1 MNLGF
6 IKNIKKI
13 LFKEDIIIDIGSKQ
27 VSFSN
32 LYSNLMFKEQ
42 SLIAVEYHDS
52 HKSIVAFGND
62 ARDLA
67 GKESENIKVI
77 SPVKEGK
84 IEDRLMTE
92 NLVKQIIEKHNP
104 ESFLK
109 LPPKVFM
116 LVPTNISEV
125 DMEQRESLMASV
137 GAREIQIVNN
147 LLASAIGMG
156 GDIGNEKGVMV
167 LDIGG
172 ESIQC
177 GIVKLNKIINSRS
190 FDFGVGELDK
200 MIVKTIRE
208 KYKIAIGLQTAENL
222 KKEIGMDTKHK
233 EFIISGKDILKNIP
247 IERKIESRDIVDVF
261 KIFLDKIVIVIKKVF
276 EDMPEEISA
285 DINSRGIMICG
296 GGSQLKNLK
305 ESLNDKLHLKIEI
318 AKDEFVSIVGAKI
331 IWKNMNNETIIN
343 YDE

>member
-6 IKNIKKI
+6 IKSIKKI
-13 LFKEDIIIDIGSKQ
+13 LFKEDMIMDIGSKQ

-32 LYSNLMFKEQ
+32 LHSNIIFKEQ

-62 ARDLA
+62 AKDLA

-77 SPVKEGK
+77 NPIKEGK

-92 NLVKQIIEKHNP
+92 NLVKQIITKHNP

-109 LPPKVFM
+109 LPPKVFI

-137 GAREIQIVNN
+137 GAREIQIVNS

-172 ESIQC
+172 ENIQC

-190 FDFGVGELDK
+190 FNFGVGELDK

-208 KYKIAIGLQTAENL
+208 KYKIAIGLQTAEIL
-222 KKEIGMDTKHK
+222 KKEVGMDPKNK

-247 IERKIESRDIVDVF
+247 IEKKIESRDIIDVVKKF
-261 KIFLDKIVIVIKKVF
+261 FDKIVIVIKKVF
-276 EDMPEEISA
+276 EDMPEEISS

-296 GGSQLKNLK
+296 GGSQLKYLK
-305 ESLNDKLHLKIEI
+305 ENLNDQLHLKIEI

-331 IWKNMNNETIIN
+331 IWKNINNETIIN